1 MTSRASDLARRLAR
15 QAEAVCRH
23 YLPAGRREGAYWRV
37 GDVANA
43 AGQSLYVRLAG
54 PKAGKWADAATGEH
68 GDLLDLIAA
77 NQKLDRFS
85 EVLDEARGFL
95 AVPSPV
101 TAPSPAAPTG
111 SPEAARRLF
120 TAGRPLRGTP
130 AERYLRARGLTRLRS
145 SRWLRYHPH
154 CFHRAQDG
162 DSAWPALL
170 AAVTD
175 LTGSVQGLQRLWLTR
190 SGGKAPL
197 ADPRKAMG
205 HLLGHAVRFGEA
217 TEVLAAGEGLESV
230 LSIREPLP
238 WMPAAAAL
246 SAAHLAALR
255 LPASVRRL
263 YVIVDD
269 DPAGRRAAG
278 RLAERAQAAGVE
290 PAALRP
296 VLGDL
301 NEDLQQLGRDRLAR
315 TLRRQIAASDWRR
328 FADD

>member
-1 MTSRASDLARRLAR
+1 MTPGASDVARRLAR

-37 GDVANA
+37 GDVANRP
-43 AGQSLYVRLAG
+43 GQSLYVRLAG

-77 NQKLDRFS
+77 SRELVRLRD
-85 EVLDEARGFL
+85 VLDEAGRFL
-95 AVPSPV
+95 AIPPPAVEP
-101 TAPSPAAPTG
+101 APAPTG

-120 TAGRPLRGTP
+120 GAGRPLLGTP
-130 AERYLRARGLTRLRS
+130 AERYLRSRGLTHLRNV
-145 SRWLRYHPH
+145 RWLRFHPH
-154 CFHRAQDG
+154 CFHRAADG

-175 LTGSVQGLQRLWLTR
+175 LDGALRGLQRLWLTR
-190 SGGKAPL
+190 RGEKAPL

-205 HLLGHAVRFGEA
+205 QLLGNAVRFGEA
-217 TEVLAAGEGLESV
+217 RDVLAAGEGLETV
-230 LSIREPLP
+230 LSAREALP
-238 WMPAAAAL
+238 RMPAAAAL

-255 LPASVRRL
+255 LPATLRRL
-263 YVIVDD
+263 YIVVDD
-269 DPAGRRAAG
+269 DPAGRLAAE

-290 PAALRP
+290 PAAVRP

-301 NEDLQQLGRDRLAR
+301 NEDLQQLGRDRLVRA
-315 TLRRQIAASDWRR
+315 LRRQLAASDWRR
-328 FADD
+328 FAEV